1 MGHFIFV
8 THRVK
13 MTLKVAVV
21 GLAVLAISYG
31 AVVPKVSDEDFLFD
45 TIQSFLE
52 QPDQYASALGF
63 SRSKR
68 SSGWDKEFN
77 LNAIGGVVRIK
88 YDDPNNQL
96 KGGKAEVVIEN
107 LKKYVKQA
115 KSSYVK
121 LEFDFDGGASHRD
134 GLFELEIK
142 YELHHNGVEKGV
154 FKATRS
160 KSGNMWAS
168 HLVNKNTQKPNGALI
183 FPDFEIKGK
192 SDRKTKLTGT
202 YQSDRFGSNYNFN
215 VDRVPGEK
223 IDATIEGHGRK
234 YTLNGK
240 LDKAAKKLTAVINA
254 NGLEYKMEADFDD
267 NGREYSLDLK
277 VNLGSAGVYGVVMS
291 LDYKSFQTGSF
302 DVKFNDNDFAKM
314 KLKGKLDKMAGS
326 AKYELRYST
335 IAFGDGK
342 LRFSRVK
349 TANGGI
355 TKAQYLPKTGLDL
368 KFEGER
374 SMTDDLINLKAKATR
389 GGEEYL
395 KYNLDIEPS
404 DSGAGHEVNVKSE
417 FNINEKSVMYP
428 VFCTYGCFKK
438 RALNARMYSDKEKPY
453 KIDVDVHLFKDAD
466 EVLTVDINTMQSPYV
481 FKLIAPRIL
490 PKILPTGRS
499 SIEFEADHNPGQYLH
514 VTSNTN
520 MLASFKVDKMGNGM
534 RKVELNGK
542 ELVQA
547 DFNMGDNTVSQT
559 TTLPD
564 GRSLTTTVSWQS
576 DDLKK
581 NRVNLKLDGTERQ
594 LDSHFEW
601 DVNNRE
607 AMTMKM
613 QAKGNNK
620 RWGNY
625 EISRDV
631 KMGVANR
638 VFKVDLT
645 GDANFDNF
653 AMPSPIATKLQ
664 ANLDFGNK
672 NYMFDFQK
680 DFNGKKMGVTLN
692 NGKFSLTV

>member
-1 MGHFIFV
+1 
-8 THRVK
+8 

-160 KSGNMWAS
+160 KSGNMWSS

-223 IDATIEGHGRK
+223 IDAVIEGHGRK

-277 VNLGSAGVYGVVMS
+277 INLGSAGVYGVVMS
-291 LDYKSFQTGSF
+291 LDYKTFQTGSF

-438 RALNARMYSDKEKPY
+438 RALNARMYSDKKKPY

-466 EVLTVDINTMQSPYV
+466 EVLTADI
-481 FKLIAPRIL
+481 
-490 PKILPTGRS
+490 
-499 SIEFEADHNPGQYLH
+499 
-514 VTSNTN
+514 N

-601 DVNNRE
+601 DVNNKE

-631 KMGVANR
+631 KMSVANR

>member
-1 MGHFIFV
+1 MG
-8 THRVK
+8 
-13 MTLKVAVV
+13 
-21 GLAVLAISYG
+21 
-31 AVVPKVSDEDFLFD
+31 
-45 TIQSFLE
+45 
-52 QPDQYASALGF
+52 
-63 SRSKR
+63 
-68 SSGWDKEFN
+68 
-77 LNAIGGVVRIK
+77 
-88 YDDPNNQL
+88 
-96 KGGKAEVVIEN
+96 
-107 LKKYVKQA
+107 QA

-121 LEFDFDGGASHRD
+121 LEFDFDGGASHRG

-142 YELHHNGVEKGV
+142 YELHHNGVEKGT

-254 NGLEYKMEADFDD
+254 NGLQYKMEADFDD

-291 LDYKSFQTGSF
+291 LDYKNFQTGSF

-326 AKYELRYST
+326 AKYALRYST

-368 KFEGER
+368 IFDGER

-395 KYNLDIEPS
+395 KYNLDIEPC

-466 EVLTVDINTMQSPYV
+466 EVLTVAT
-481 FKLIAPRIL
+481 
-490 PKILPTGRS
+490 
-499 SIEFEADHNPGQYLH
+499 
-514 VTSNTN
+514 NTN

-559 TTLPD
+559 TPLPD

-601 DVNNRE
+601 DVDNKE

>member
-1 MGHFIFV
+1 MG
-8 THRVK
+8 K
-13 MTLKVAVV
+13 DMSSAGLKVFLNDRNMATIKMMGKADPSAQSLKYEVRYS
-21 GLAVLAISYG
+21 AAG
-31 AVVPKVSDEDFLFD
+31 AGEGNLR
-45 TIQSFLE
+45 
-52 QPDQYASALGF
+52 F
-63 SRSKR
+63 S
-68 SSGWDKEFN
+68 
-77 LNAIGGVVRIK
+77 
-88 YDDPNNQL
+88 L
-96 KGGKAEVVIEN
+96 KGGI
-107 LKKYVKQA
+107 KQ
-115 KSSYVK
+115 
-121 LEFDFDGGASHRD
+121 E
-134 GLFELEIK
+134 
-142 YELHHNGVEKGV
+142 
-154 FKATRS
+154 
-160 KSGNMWAS
+160 M
-168 HLVNKNTQKPNGALI
+168 
-183 FPDFEIKGK
+183 
-192 SDRKTKLTGT
+192 
-202 YQSDRFGSNYNFN
+202 
-215 VDRVPGEK
+215 
-223 IDATIEGHGRK
+223 
-234 YTLNGK
+234 
-240 LDKAAKKLTAVINA
+240 
-254 NGLEYKMEADFDD
+254 
-267 NGREYSLDLK
+267 K
-277 VNLGSAGVYGVVMS
+277 V
-291 LDYKSFQTGSF
+291 
-302 DVKFNDNDFAKM
+302 
-314 KLKGKLDKMAGS
+314 
-326 AKYELRYST
+326 
-335 IAFGDGK
+335 
-342 LRFSRVK
+342 
-349 TANGGI
+349 
-355 TKAQYLPKTGLDL
+355 QYLPNNGLDL
-368 KFEGER
+368 KIQVTREAHSDASRHLHAEV
-374 SMTDDLINLKAKATR
+374 TR
-389 GGEEYL
+389 GGEKYLEY
-395 KYNLDIEPS
+395 KNDVIPTFTATSTEVKVDSQFDIS
-404 DSGAGHEVNVKSE
+404 
-417 FNINEKSVMYP
+417 EKSMFYAG
-428 VFCTYGCFKK
+428 FCNYGCFKTRTMHSK
-438 RALNARMYSDKEKPY
+438 LFVDKAKPY
-453 KIDVDVHLFKDAD
+453 KFSLEVELTKDGAKVLDMEINSRNNPYIFK
-466 EVLTVDINTMQSPYV
+466 IN
-481 FKLIAPRIL
+481 APRIL

-601 DVNNRE
+601 DVNNKE

-631 KMGVANR
+631 KMSVANR